1 LVTVISVVSLALV
14 CASLV
19 AVYWRSSKFT
29 FKSPLTSLAIV
40 VLFCLA
46 AVFLSYRII
55 PEQWFVWV
63 VPFLVVLCVAGY
75 VRRRVFWGI
84 SLVALVY
91 AVLICPL
98 SFLFFP
104 FSPRLYDYLV
114 GMVQFVWLIDFV
126 RDEVLVLVAI
136 GFSLLLGLSVWRL
149 RKQRL

>member
-1 LVTVISVVSLALV
+1 
-14 CASLV
+14 
-19 AVYWRSSKFT
+19 
-29 FKSPLTSLAIV
+29 
-40 VLFCLA
+40 
-46 AVFLSYRII
+46 
-55 PEQWFVWV
+55 
-63 VPFLVVLCVAGY
+63 
-75 VRRRVFWGI
+75 VFWGI

-98 SFLFFP
+98 SFFFLP
-104 FSPRLYDYLV
+104 FSPWLSDSLV